1 MKSFLKLAGAATMAA
16 AAEYDAEAKTLKF
29 ELQQTA
35 TPAPFN
41 TSSYV
46 SNLGALN
53 TGYWNIGLELKVGDA
68 YYENYIVLND
78 QSTPVMTVDFDNGC
92 STCLAAN
99 SGVWGVG
106 NAAFSMTNSATYN
119 WTAAVN
125 STVGISNANLTMN
138 GTQGTVDCTL
148 WMTYTS
154 NLNIASV
161 PVTAVSNY
169 NMTNTSWWLNEFQF
183 YGSIGFGRPA
193 ANDTTSTSF
202 LTALIAN
209 QIINSTTWTYT
220 PSSPLTTGVI
230 TVGGLDAT
238 QTGSVY
244 YTATPVN
251 TAMPDEWMAPLSGV
265 SMSIGPYALNNNT
278 QATNLAQSAV
288 TNVEISTGYQ
298 YIGLPSSIWNALCT
312 ALNTFVQVAT
322 PDNLYAGSNNVYC
335 NSTSNVNRLLTMDP
349 IAAGS
354 VIDLNF
360 TVAM

>member
-1 MKSFLKLAGAATMAA
+1 
-16 AAEYDAEAKTLKF
+16 
-29 ELQQTA
+29 
-35 TPAPFN
+35 
-41 TSSYV
+41 
-46 SNLGALN
+46 
-53 TGYWNIGLELKVGDA
+53 
-68 YYENYIVLND
+68 
-78 QSTPVMTVDFDNGC
+78 MTVDFDNGC

-238 QTGSVY
+238 QTGQVY
-244 YTATPVN
+244 YTSTPVN